1 MIQTQEETPL
11 FLPILG
17 KGSVCSFYYVVT
29 AWGSWGWTR
38 GAFSVQPSPCWNS
51 NPTMPHTVCLKSG
64 KLEFIDIVKQQ
75 VAIQFKFTGKIL
87 KNIIQFGYSML
98 LPKMQIN

>member
-1 MIQTQEETPL
+1 
-11 FLPILG
+11 
-17 KGSVCSFYYVVT
+17 
-29 AWGSWGWTR
+29 
-38 GAFSVQPSPCWNS
+38 
-51 NPTMPHTVCLKSG
+51 MPHTVCLKIG

-75 VAIQFKFTGKIL
+75 VAIQFKFTGEIL